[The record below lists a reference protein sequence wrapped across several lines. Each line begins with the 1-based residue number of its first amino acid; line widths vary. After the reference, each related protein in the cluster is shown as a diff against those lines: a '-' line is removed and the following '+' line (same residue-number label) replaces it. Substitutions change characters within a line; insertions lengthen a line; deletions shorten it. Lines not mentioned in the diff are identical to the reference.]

1 MPFDSQESHKK
12 EGIAKADSYV
22 ARDASQTIPCD
33 LKHRH
38 PPTSGWRFPLYILQR
53 GTFTVPRNLWM
64 SFETERRSTALHY
77 RHHCYTDGLVPARY
91 IATHQHI
98 TATVY
103 STYSIYTR
111 HIISIYTSDTC
122 AKLCLYWK
130 IHLQGKHLRFF
141 SKTRCD
147 TNIFRASPKYGCII
161 HIHDIEIVFVSVH
174 IYIHSSNA

>member
-1 MPFDSQESHKK
+1 MLLVMQVKQSLATSNIVILPLQAGGFPYTSCREGPSQYHVTCEWVLKPREEVQHCIIDI
-12 EGIAKADSYV
+12 IATPMVLSLQGTLLHIST
-22 ARDASQTIPCD
+22 SQLLYTP
-33 LKHRH
+33 R
-38 PPTSGWRFPLYILQR
+38 TAYIL
-53 GTFTVPRNLWM
+53 
-64 SFETERRSTALHY
+64 
-77 RHHCYTDGLVPARY
+77 D
-91 IATHQHI
+91 
-98 TATVY
+98 
-103 STYSIYTR
+103 
-111 HIISIYTSDTC
+111 ISYLYTSDTC